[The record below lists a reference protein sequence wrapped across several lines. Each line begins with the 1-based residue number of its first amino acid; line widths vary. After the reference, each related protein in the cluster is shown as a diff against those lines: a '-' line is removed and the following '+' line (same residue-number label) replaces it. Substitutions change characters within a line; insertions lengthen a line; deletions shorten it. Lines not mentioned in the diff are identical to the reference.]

1 MYIYQAWDGTGW
13 FANARNAYLWFNC
26 NTGRWTR
33 SVVPTGWSSCPDRFS
48 CAGPYP
54 TSTSYVGSAWSACP
68 SSGSPTC
75 SATHSHTPPTH
86 SPSAVHSH
94 SPSSPGEQ
102 PSGMCTCAQVN
113 TYLSNYAGWD
123 GCMRAVSD
131 CATGRFS
138 SWDCS
143 FDSSRALSYIWS
155 CTDGGSQ
162 VDHVCDIVN
171 PSLAAIPQC
180 TCTETTGGT
189 GLVTECQESIPGLGN
204 VGVRVQ
210 LEPCGDPAFAEMTYQ
225 FGGTSWES
233 AGRIEA
239 GGDPLLL
246 PIPGAS
252 LSGAGLYISVTV
264 TGNAADLSVHAHL
277 SACLNDACDGV
288 ISFGVGSILTAAGF
302 PFPLLEFDDLAFV
315 DSCPAESSLSNMS
328 IIAAAAGGAVVVLL
342 GIGFWCYQKKKQ
354 VPVQPATSNSIS
366 SSAVSSSSSSSQ

>member
-1 MYIYQAWDGTGW
+1 MYIYQAYDGTGW
-13 FANARNAYLWFNC
+13 LANEYNAYLWFNC

-33 SVVPTGWSSCPDRFS
+33 SVVPTGWSSCPDIFS

-54 TSTSYVGSAWSACP
+54 TSTSYVGPAWSACP

-75 SATHSHTPPTH
+75 SATHSHTPHTH

-94 SPSSPGEQ
+94 SPHTHSPSSFHSHSPHTHSPVSSSPG
-102 PSGMCTCAQVN
+102 
-113 TYLSNYAGWD
+113 
-123 GCMRAVSD
+123 
-131 CATGRFS
+131 
-138 SWDCS
+138 
-143 FDSSRALSYIWS
+143 
-155 CTDGGSQ
+155 GGSQ

-239 GGDPLLL
+239 GGDPMRIQ
-246 PIPGAS
+246 IPGAS

-264 TGNAADLSVHAHL
+264 TGNAADLSVHALL
-277 SACLNDACDGV
+277 SACLYDACDGG
-288 ISFGVGSILTAAGF
+288 IPMVGSILTAAGF

-342 GIGFWCYQKKKQ
+342 GIAFWCYQKKEQ
-354 VPVQPATSNSIS
+354 VPVQHATSKSIS
-366 SSAVSSSSSSSQ
+366 SSVISSSSSSSQITASV